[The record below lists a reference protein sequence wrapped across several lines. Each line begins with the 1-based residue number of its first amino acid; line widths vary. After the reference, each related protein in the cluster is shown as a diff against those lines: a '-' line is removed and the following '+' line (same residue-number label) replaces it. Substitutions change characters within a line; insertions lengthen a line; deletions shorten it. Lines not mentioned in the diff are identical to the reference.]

1 MNRLLLALLALIS
14 GLSVQASPAMARIS
28 GSESA
33 EVGSWE
39 PDRGAQR
46 TVATQAAESVD
57 QTVGADKHARD
68 AARGRPARARVYIPA
83 VQYRID
89 RAHE

>member
-14 GLSVQASPAMARIS
+14 GLSVQASPALARIS
-28 GSESA
+28 ASESA
-33 EVGSWE
+33 EIGSWDGE
-39 PDRGAQR
+39 RGAQR
-46 TVATQAAESVD
+46 STATQAAETAES
-57 QTVGADKHARD
+57 TPGADKHGRD
-68 AARGRPARARVYIPA
+68 AARGRPGRAKVYIPA